1 MQDFII
7 AMLAISAILIIRDMA
22 KIVFWGR
29 KRMIPCMTAIRRKN
43 GWSSTPGRY
52 RSWQIR
58 FITCLIGR
66 ST

>member
-29 KRMIPCMTAIRRKN
+29 KKN
-43 GWSSTPGRY
+43 ESRV
-52 RSWQIR
+52 
-58 FITCLIGR
+58 
-66 ST
+66 